1 MRNGRGLTSL
11 LRESPTRR
19 IAFLV
24 LPTTNLLTIA
34 GPIDV
39 FTLASDVLQQS
50 GRRTTPAYNIELLSS
65 DDSPVP
71 TASGISL
78 TGAKA
83 WKKASRPIDTLLITT
98 SAIRS
103 HMPFDSELLRW
114 VQVASKHVR
123 RLGSVC
129 AGAFVLAASGLLDGR
144 RATTHWSA
152 AGRLAQMY
160 PKVRVDGERIYTR
173 DGHIWTSAGVSAG
186 ADLAL
191 AMLEEDHGHELAL
204 AVARRMVLFLRRPGG
219 QSQFS
224 SQLAAQAAEH
234 HPIRELIAWIVDNLN
249 GDLSVPTLARRAGM
263 SERNFG
269 RIFQKEIGL
278 TPARYVAQ
286 QRLETARRML
296 EETGEKVETI
306 ALSAGFGDGEA
317 LRRSLQSRLRISPA
331 LYRKRFGADE
341 NRRIPR

>member
-1 MRNGRGLTSL
+1 MRNGRRQTSL
-11 LRESPTRR
+11 RHESATRR
-19 IAFLV
+19 ISFLV
-24 LPTTNLLTIA
+24 LPATHLLTIA

-39 FTLASDVLQQS
+39 FKLGSDLLKKS
-50 GRRTTPAYNIELLSS
+50 RRTPAYEIELLSS
-65 DDSPVP
+65 DDSPIP
-71 TASGISL
+71 TRSGVSL
-78 TGAKA
+78 AGGKE
-83 WKKASRPIDTLLITT
+83 WKKATRPIDTLLITT
-98 SAIRS
+98 SGIRS
-103 HMPFDSELLRW
+103 QAPFDAELLNW
-114 VQVASKHVR
+114 VRAASKHVR

-129 AGAFVLAASGLLDGR
+129 AGAFVLAAAGLLDGR
-144 RATTHWSA
+144 QAATHWDLA
-152 AGRLAQMY
+152 ATLAKMY

-204 AVARRMVLFLRRPGG
+204 AVARHMVLFLHRPGG

-234 HPIRELIAWIVDNLN
+234 HPIRELVPWIAENLN
-249 GDLSVPTLARRAGM
+249 GDLSVPRLARRAGM

-296 EETGEKVETI
+296 EETGENVETI
-306 ALSAGFGDGEA
+306 AVRAGFGDGEA
-317 LRRSLQSRLRISPA
+317 LRRALQSRLRVPPA

-341 NRRIPR
+341 NLRVPR

>member
-1 MRNGRGLTSL
+1 MRSERRRISL
-11 LRESPTRR
+11 RRESPTRR
-19 IAFLV
+19 LAFLV
-24 LPTTNLLTIA
+24 LGTTHLLTVA

-39 FTLASDVLQQS
+39 FKRASDMLQQS
-50 GRRTTPAYNIELLSS
+50 GRRTTPAYDIELLSS
-65 DDSPVP
+65 DGSPIP
-71 TASGISL
+71 THAGVSL
-78 TGAKA
+78 AGAKA
-83 WKKASRPIDTLLITT
+83 WKKAGRPIDTLLVTT
-98 SAIRS
+98 SASRS
-103 HMPFDSELLRW
+103 QMPFDAELLKW
-114 VQVASKHVR
+114 IQVTSKHVR

-129 AGAFVLAASGLLDGR
+129 SGAFVLAAAGLLDGR
-144 RATTHWSA
+144 QATTHWDLA
-152 AGRLAQMY
+152 ATLARMY
-160 PKVRVDGERIYTR
+160 PKVRVDGECIYTR

-234 HPIRELIAWIVDNLN
+234 HPIRELVAWIVDNLN
-249 GDLSVPTLARRAGM
+249 SELSVPRLARRAGM

-306 ALSAGFGDGEA
+306 AVSAGFGDGEA
-317 LRRSLQSRLRISPA
+317 LRRALQSRLRISPA
-331 LYRKRFGADE
+331 LYRERFGADE
-341 NRRIPR
+341 NRRNPR